1 MNADLTEQGANAE
14 IPVIQ
19 RIIAV
24 LWPSFIM
31 SGIATGL
38 FFTVFDPLE
47 LTMLTGHTDISRMA
61 VYSSGFF
68 MFWLLTSS
76 TSALTCYFRRP
87 CDHVKGHR

>member
-1 MNADLTEQGANAE
+1 MSTDLTEPQGNAG
-14 IPVIQ
+14 IPIVQ
-19 RIIAV
+19 RIASI

-47 LTMLTGHTDISRMA
+47 LTLLTGHTDISRMA

-68 MFWLLTSS
+68 MFWLLTSG